1 MKIELTK
8 EQISLLE
15 IGSKLQYSENEFIY
29 FLPIWFKIK
38 NSSNTA
44 EVYHLDKL
52 PNDIKEIIEQYR
64 HEISTN

>member
-15 IGSKLQYSENEFIY
+15 IGTKLQHSENEFFY
-29 FLPIWFKIK
+29 YLPMWFKIE

-52 PNDIKEIIEQYR
+52 PNDIKETIEKFR
-64 HEISTN
+64 L